1 LRVFSLFGIEALDLL
16 FQRTKPAPGL
26 DQPSQDESKPMATGP
41 AAATAPSNDP
51 LAASLTYLA
60 AYHGRAVSREALLGG
75 LPILDGRLSVALYDR
90 AARRAGLE
98 TEAIKRD
105 VLDIPALV
113 LPAVLIMKNGTPL
126 ILLEVDRANQ
136 SAKVLDPLTKPSTPR
151 VLGSHIISADYSGYA
166 FLIRAAAE
174 ADARAV
180 AAGDLPRNHWFWSVV
195 KVHWRSYG
203 HIALAALLTNVLALA
218 TPLFTMSVYD
228 RVVPN
233 GAIPSLI
240 ALSIGMGLAIAFDFL
255 FRMVRS
261 RMIDVTGKTVDVV
274 LAANIFEH
282 VMAVKMAQRPSSVG
296 IIANQLRDFDSARE
310 FFTSGSVVSA
320 TDLLFAV
327 LFIGVLFIIAGP
339 LAWIPLVMLP
349 IMIVTGFILQ
359 RPLDRA
365 MKRLQAESAARHG
378 VLVETLSGLETV
390 RATGAEARMQT
401 AWERSVAATARSG
414 EDVHFWS
421 SLSLTSANVAQ
432 QITSLALLVI
442 GVFLILDGKLT
453 VGALVAANML
463 AGRVL
468 APIAGIASV
477 ITRGT
482 QTLTSLKSIDRI
494 MSLERERSPQRAYV
508 SRKIEEGRIAF
519 ENVTF
524 AYPNAPGNA
533 LEKVSFKIEGG
544 EKVGIIG
551 RVGSGKTTVGR
562 LLLGFYE
569 AKEGR
574 ILVDGVD
581 SRQYDPSDLRTGIGF
596 AMQDTDLF
604 FGKLRDNIAL
614 GKPEAT
620 DEEILNAAR
629 LSGVEGFIAGH
640 PMGYDMPISEGGRS
654 LSGGQKQAIGLAR
667 VLIRKPRVLF
677 LDEPTAHFDIRSEAE
692 FLERLKAI
700 RSERMTIII
709 STHRLSLLN
718 MVDRLLLF
726 DNGRLVADGPRD
738 KVLAILQGKPA
749 APTATPLHEN
759 TIQPKSA

>member
-1 LRVFSLFGIEALDLL
+1 
-16 FQRTKPAPGL
+16 
-26 DQPSQDESKPMATGP
+26 MATGP

-569 AKEGR
+569 PKEGR

-620 DEEILNAAR
+620 DEEILDAAR
-629 LSGVEGFIAGH
+629 LSGVESFIAGH

-709 STHRLSLLN
+709 STHRVSLLN

-749 APTATPLHEN
+749 APAAIPLHEN